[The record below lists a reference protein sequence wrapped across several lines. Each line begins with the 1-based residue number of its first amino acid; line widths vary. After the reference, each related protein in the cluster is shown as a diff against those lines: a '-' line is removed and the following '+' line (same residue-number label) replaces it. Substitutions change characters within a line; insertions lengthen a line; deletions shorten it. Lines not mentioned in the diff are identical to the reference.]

1 MTLRDLNHDN
11 SGKDLVCFSHL
22 RWDFVYQRPQHLM
35 SRFGKHRR
43 VFFIEEPIRH
53 DGVPSWLFSSVEEG
67 VVRCVP
73 KLPEK
78 ADRSKDGELIRQ
90 LMKDFAER
98 WDCRECVQ
106 WFYTPMMLGW
116 ADGLEASAVVYD
128 CMDELSKFR
137 FAPTELV
144 ELERRLFR
152 KADLVFTGGHS
163 LYEAKRE
170 QHRSVHEFPSSI
182 EASHFRQ
189 ALFDREDMAEQSE
202 LSRPRIGYAGVID
215 ERIDLE
221 LLAGAANLRPDW
233 NFIMIGPVVK
243 IDHESLPQ
251 RENILYLGMK
261 DYQDLPRYFAGWDLG
276 MMPFAL
282 NESTQYISPTK
293 TPEYLAAGLPVVS
306 TPITDVI
313 RPYGEMGLVEIASDA
328 EEFVAAAERAMAQDK
343 VERLRIVDLF
353 LAERSWDQTARQ
365 MNRLINRAVKG
376 GFKSPS
382 LPARDGARGV
392 SIAA

>member
-1 MTLRDLNHDN
+1 MTLKDLHHDN
-11 SGKDLVCFSHL
+11 SAKDLVCFSHL

-35 SRFGKHRR
+35 GRFGKQRR
-43 VFFIEEPIRH
+43 VFFIEEPIFH

-78 ADRSKDGELIRQ
+78 ADRQKDNELIRQ
-90 LMKDFAER
+90 LMEDFAER
-98 WDCRECVQ
+98 WDCHECIQ

-116 ADGLEASAVVYD
+116 ADGLNAAAVVYD

-137 FAPTELV
+137 FAPPELV
-144 ELERRLFR
+144 ELERQLFR

-189 ALFDREDMAEQSE
+189 ALFDHDETAEQAE
-202 LSRPRIGYAGVID
+202 LPRPRIGFAGVID
-215 ERIDLE
+215 ERIDLD
-221 LLAGAANLRPDW
+221 LIAGAADLRPDW

-243 IDHESLPQ
+243 IEHESLPQ
-251 RENILYLGMK
+251 RPNIHYLGMK
-261 DYQDLPRYFAGWDLG
+261 NYRELPRYFAGWDVG

-282 NESTQYISPTK
+282 NESTRFISPTK

-306 TPITDVI
+306 TAITDVV

-328 EEFVAAAERAMAQDK
+328 AEFIAAAERALAQDK
-343 VERLRIVDLF
+343 VERLRLVDLF
-353 LAERSWDQTARQ
+353 LAERSWDHTARQ
-365 MNRLINRAVKG
+365 MNRLINRAANG
-376 GFKSPS
+376 ALKSPVV
-382 LPARDGARGV
+382 RDRESVRGV
-392 SIAA
+392 SVAA